1 MADRGIKAR
10 NDMLARYLGRQLDVP
25 GDDMATL
32 RARAGRLLP
41 GRLGRAADD
50 LALAETMAAHPKLR
64 HLVDPVQVRR
74 DARMLRRHVQGLDP
88 AQARRDRFVGQLAGV
103 VFGLLVFFAALV
115 WFLAWRGM
123 IGPGGG

>member
-1 MADRGIKAR
+1 MAVTGIKAR
-10 NDMLARYLGRQLDVP
+10 NDALARYLGRKLDVP

-64 HLVDPVQVRR
+64 HLLDSAQLRR
-74 DARMLRRHVQGLDP
+74 EARMLRRHVQGMDP
-88 AQARRDRFVGQLAGV
+88 AKARHDRFLGQLAGI

-115 WFLAWRGM
+115 WFLAWRGI
-123 IGPGGG
+123 IGPGAG

>member
-1 MADRGIKAR
+1 MAAKGIKAR
-10 NDMLARYLGRQLDVP
+10 NAALARYLGRKLDVP

-64 HLVDPVQVRR
+64 HLVDPAHLRR
-74 DARMLRRHVQGLDP
+74 AARMLRRHVRTLDP
-88 AQARRDRFVGQLAGV
+88 AKARTDRFIGQVAGV
-103 VFGLLVFFAALV
+103 VFGLLVFFAALI

-123 IGPGGG
+123 IGPGAG

>member
-1 MADRGIKAR
+1 MAAKGIKAR
-10 NDMLARYLGRQLDVP
+10 NDALARHLGRKLDVP

-50 LALAETMAAHPKLR
+50 LVLAETMAAHPKLR
-64 HLVDPVQVRR
+64 HLVDRAQLRR
-74 DARMLRRHVQGLDP
+74 EARMLRRHVQGMDP
-88 AQARRDRFVGQLAGV
+88 AKARRDRLLGQLAGI
-103 VFGLLVFFAALV
+103 VFGLVVFFAALV

-123 IGPGGG
+123 IGPGAG

>member
-1 MADRGIKAR
+1 MAVKGIKAR
-10 NDMLARYLGRQLDVP
+10 NAALARHLGRKLDVP

-50 LALAETMAAHPKLR
+50 LVLAETMAAHPKLR
-64 HLVDPVQVRR
+64 HLVDRAQLRR
-74 DARMLRRHVQGLDP
+74 DARMLRRHVQGMDP
-88 AQARRDRFVGQLAGV
+88 AKARKDRFLGQLAGI

-123 IGPGGG
+123 IGPGTG

>member
-1 MADRGIKAR
+1 MAAKGIKAQ
-10 NDMLARYLGRQLDVP
+10 NDALARHLGQKLDVP
-25 GDDMATL
+25 GEDLATL

-50 LALAETMAAHPKLR
+50 LVLAETMAAHPKLR
-64 HLVDPVQVRR
+64 HLVDAAQVRR
-74 DARMLRRHVQGLDP
+74 EARMLRRHVRGLDP
-88 AQARRDRFVGQLAGV
+88 ARARKDRFIGQVAGI

-123 IGPGGG
+123 IGPGAG